1 MKNDIMLISS
11 DYNQQIKFWSN
22 MDNKCKHIIEYKE
35 SAITAIELTQ
45 SKESLAFATTN
56 SIKFLD
62 LATMN
67 PNPVLS
73 LDAHNGVINC
83 ILFDKDNQNLL
94 FTAGEDC
101 TIKLNDKRTN
111 KFVQEYNHN
120 NYVNSIQFGYKVR
133 IFK

>member
-1 MKNDIMLISS
+1 
-11 DYNQQIKFWSN
+11 

-73 LDAHNGVINC
+73 LDAHNGVINS

-133 IFK
+133 IIN